1 MFCSYLVVPGQE
13 LNEAPLTLAA
23 TMAQTSITASSTC
36 APTTSNTIPN
46 PSPIPMASANA
57 NEKNSIE
64 NVDVNVAQAVPTVS
78 SVAQENAA
86 PISAAQVPLAAGT
99 LINARPGSMVRVPE
113 MANGSKSP
121 YQCFFEIELNNFI
134 EFIF

>member
-23 TMAQTSITASSTC
+23 TMAQTSSTASSTC

-46 PSPIPMASANA
+46 PSPIPMAMASANA
-57 NEKNSIE
+57 NNANNE
-64 NVDVNVAQAVPTVS
+64 NVEVNVAQAVPTVS
-78 SVAQENAA
+78 SVAQDNSAS
-86 PISAAQVPLAAGT
+86 ISAAQVPLAAGT

-121 YQCFFEIELNNFI
+121 YHSFLKSNWIVLWL
-134 EFIF
+134 

>member
-13 LNEAPLTLAA
+13 LNEAPLTLSA
-23 TMAQTSITASSTC
+23 TMAQTSSTASSTC

-46 PSPIPMASANA
+46 PSPIPMAMASANA
-57 NEKNSIE
+57 NNE
-64 NVDVNVAQAVPTVS
+64 NVEVNIAQAVPTVS
-78 SVAQENAA
+78 SVAQDNSAS
-86 PISAAQVPLAAGT
+86 ISAAQVPLAAGT

-121 YQCFFEIELNNFI
+121 YHSFLKSN
-134 EFIF
+134 